1 MTCKYGLDEAIYRE
15 DSFRRRSVSLTE
27 MNDSPT
33 QSLVSSLGPK
43 YTVLIIS
50 DMHYGKSGHSQHEDE
65 LLSWIDSLPASKRP
79 AFCINLGDTADHGLP
94 GELDSFLA
102 FESRLKQ
109 RIPNVYNIVGNHDL
123 YNSGWSGWKEK
134 MYPHNSFYHFETSA
148 FSWYF
153 LDSGSGTLGKR
164 QMDEFE
170 KVLRNDSKQK
180 IVSLHYPIYSD
191 KISML
196 SCGTLQD
203 EHEANR
209 LVTLFLDNKV
219 ALVLDGHTHRYFR
232 NDFGSFLELNV
243 STMMKQCSFAL
254 VTVDEESG
262 IVDGRGLNPEEQL

>member
-65 LLSWIDSLPASKRP
+65 LLSWIDSLPASKKP

-180 IVSLHYPIYSD
+180 IVSLRDANSKCCAEKWIFPKRNYLIVNRSNSSHTVVNIGNRNSLKQLD
-191 KISML
+191 KFQIWSFKISYNSA
-196 SCGTLQD
+196 SC
-203 EHEANR
+203 
-209 LVTLFLDNKV
+209 
-219 ALVLDGHTHRYFR
+219 
-232 NDFGSFLELNV
+232 
-243 STMMKQCSFAL
+243 
-254 VTVDEESG
+254 
-262 IVDGRGLNPEEQL
+262 